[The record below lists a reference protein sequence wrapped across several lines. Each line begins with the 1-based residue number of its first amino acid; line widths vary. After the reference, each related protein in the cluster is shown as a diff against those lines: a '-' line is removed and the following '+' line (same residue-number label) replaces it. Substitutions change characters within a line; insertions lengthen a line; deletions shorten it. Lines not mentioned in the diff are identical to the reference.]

1 MEPTQHKP
9 LSTLTLGFIGLAA
22 VAAVFIAPLAVGM
35 AGTPSNQLLFT
46 TL

>member
-1 MEPTQHKP
+1 MEPAQHRP

-22 VAAVFIAPLAVGM
+22 VTAVFLTPLAIVM

>member
-1 MEPTQHKP
+1 MEPIRHKP
-9 LSTLTLGFIGLAA
+9 LSTLTLGFIGLGA
-22 VAAVFIAPLAVGM
+22 VAMVFIAPLAVVM